1 MEITCSSCGRHF
13 DVDDERPSLPKAAK
27 CVCGARLRLT
37 RDGSGTGPQ
46 RLGKYQLARRIAVGG
61 MGEIFYAKAGGI
73 EGFER
78 EVAIKKML
86 PHLAADRAF
95 IDMMVKEAKLTVLL
109 NHPNIVQVYDLAR
122 EGSDYYIAME
132 FVPGTNVGHLLE
144 VCYNTGTRLPVDV
157 AVFIT
162 MQVLKGLAYAH
173 ELRDSAGEPMHIL
186 HRDITPQNILVT
198 PDAWVK
204 ITDFGIAKARNE
216 ISTTSPGMIKGKL
229 GYIAPEQLSG
239 RAPDQRVDIFCA
251 GILLW
256 ESLAARRLFKGVDE
270 VDTFRL
276 IAEARIP
283 PLGAIRNDVSPAIE
297 KVLQKGLAR
306 EPNERF
312 AKADDFYNG
321 LVHAIYPRTADELGR
336 ATRMYFQG
344 HPEYFD
350 EAVKASERAPS
361 PVDAREPTIPDH
373 ELAPIR
379 DFLVGAKAVTRA
391 AGPKRRVWPVMA
403 LAALTTIAAGLVVAW
418 PSISAELARRSGTVT
433 AAGVSQPPTTVAP
446 TPVDPRLT
454 PLTTAEV
461 ELAIKGE
468 TTRIRECYCGAV
480 KELKAVDQVSAK
492 VAIVSTGGVVSVA
505 LTPPA
510 DKLGRAGGCLQ
521 DVLTEMLFRPTAT
534 PVFETAVSLPQ
545 PKSLEC
551 AADEPPPRGGRET
564 PSAPLTGPEIQ
575 AVVQRSS
582 QQIAQCLQKFE
593 SAKAPAKVDAR
604 LTIEPT
610 GRVSNV
616 SLSPAVTVDAVSRCL
631 DKTLRSLRF
640 HKHPQKDFQV
650 SIPLKIQQVL

>member
-1 MEITCSSCGRHF
+1 MEITCSSCGRRF
-13 DVDDERPSLPKAAK
+13 DVDDERPALPNAAK

-37 RDGSGTGPQ
+37 RDASGTGPQ
-46 RLGKYQLARRIAVGG
+46 RLGKYQLTRRIAVGG

-144 VCYNTGTRLPVDV
+144 VCYNSGTRLPVDV

-162 MQVLKGLAYAH
+162 MQVLKGLGYAH
-173 ELRDSAGEPMHIL
+173 DLRDSGGEPMHVL

-270 VDTFRL
+270 VDTFRM
-276 IAEARIP
+276 IAETRIP
-283 PLGAIRNDVSPAIE
+283 PLGSIRNDVSPAIE
-297 KVLQKGLAR
+297 KVLLKGLAR

-321 LVHAIYPRTADELGR
+321 LVNAIYPRTPDELGR
-336 ATRMYFQG
+336 VTRTFFQG
-344 HPEYFD
+344 HPEFFAG
-350 EAVKASERAPS
+350 AVKASERAPT
-361 PVDAREPTIPDH
+361 PIDARELTIPDH
-373 ELAPIR
+373 ELRPIR
-379 DFLVGAKAVTRA
+379 EFIVGAKWEGRA
-391 AGPKRRVWPVMA
+391 ATPKRRMWPVMA
-403 LAALTTIAAGLVVAW
+403 LASLVTVAVGLAVAW
-418 PSISAELARRSGTVT
+418 PSISEELARRTGRVPATVVT
-433 AAGVSQPPTTVAP
+433 QPPPTVLP

-480 KELKAVDQVSAK
+480 KELKAVDQMSAK

-510 DKLGRAGGCLQ
+510 DKLGRAGACVH

-534 PVFETAVSLPQ
+534 PIFETVVSLPQ
-545 PKSLEC
+545 PKSMEC
-551 AADEPPPRGGRET
+551 GGDDPPPRVGTRET
-564 PSAPLTGPEIQ
+564 PLTGPEIQ
-575 AVVQRSS
+575 AVVQRNS

-604 LTIEPT
+604 LTIEPS

-616 SLSPAVTVDAVSRCL
+616 SLSPVVAVEAVNRCL

-650 SIPLKIQQVL
+650 TIPLKIQQVL

>member
-13 DVDDERPSLPKAAK
+13 DVDAERPALPKAAQ
-27 CVCGARLRLT
+27 CVCGARLRLV
-37 RDGSGTGPQ
+37 RDASGTGPQ
-46 RLGKYQLARRIAVGG
+46 RLGKYQLTRRIAVGG

-122 EGSDYYIAME
+122 EGTDYYIAME

-144 VCYNTGTRLPVDV
+144 VCYNSGTRLPVDV

-173 ELRDSAGEPMHIL
+173 ELRDAAGEPMHIL

-229 GYIAPEQLSG
+229 GYIAPEQLGG

-283 PLGAIRNDVSPAIE
+283 PLGAIRNDVSPGIE
-297 KVLQKGLAR
+297 KVLHKGLAR
-306 EPNERF
+306 DPDHRY

-321 LVHAIYPRTADELGR
+321 LAHAIYPRTVDELGA
-336 ATRMYFQG
+336 ATRTYFQE
-344 HPEYFD
+344 HPEFFD
-350 EAVKASERAPS
+350 EAVKASERAPT
-361 PVDAREPTIPDH
+361 PVDGREPTIPDH
-373 ELAPIR
+373 ELQSIR
-379 DFLVGAKAVTRA
+379 DFLVA
-391 AGPKRRVWPVMA
+391 PKPLVAPRPTKRMWPIVA
-403 LAALTTIAAGLVVAW
+403 LAAVATIALGLVVAW
-418 PSISAELARRSGTVT
+418 PWIADQLAPRVGTP
-433 AAGVSQPPTTVAP
+433 GVPVATQPQLPVAP
-446 TPVDPRLT
+446 PVADPRLT

-461 ELAIKGE
+461 ELALKGE
-468 TTRIRECYCGAV
+468 TARIKECYCGAV

-510 DKLGRAGGCLQ
+510 EKLGRAGGCLQ

-534 PVFETAVSLPQ
+534 PVFETAVALPQ
-545 PKSLEC
+545 PKSMEC
-551 AADEPPPRGGRET
+551 SGDEPAPRTGIRET
-564 PSAPLTGPEIQ
+564 PLTGPEIQ

-593 SAKAPAKVDAR
+593 GTKAPAKVDAR

-610 GRVSNV
+610 GRVSRVDLNPTV
-616 SLSPAVTVDAVSRCL
+616 EVDAVSRCL

-650 SIPLKIQQVL
+650 TIPLKIQQVL

>member
-1 MEITCSSCGRHF
+1 MEINCSSCGRHF
-13 DVDDERPSLPKAAK
+13 DVDGERTPLPKVVR

-37 RDGSGTGPQ
+37 RDASGTGPQ

-144 VCYNTGTRLPVDV
+144 VCYNNGVRLPVDV

-173 ELRDSAGEPMHIL
+173 DLRDAGGEPMHIL
-186 HRDITPQNILVT
+186 HLDITPQNILVT

-283 PLGAIRNDVSPAIE
+283 PLGAIRNDVSPGIE
-297 KVLQKGLAR
+297 KTLHKGLAR
-306 EPNERF
+306 EPDARY

-321 LVHAIYPRTADELGR
+321 LVQAIYPRTVDELGR
-336 ATRMYFQG
+336 AARTYFHE
-344 HPEYFD
+344 HPEFFD
-350 EAVKASERAPS
+350 EAVKASERAPT
-361 PVDAREPTIPDH
+361 PVDARDSAIPDDQ
-373 ELAPIR
+373 LQPIG
-379 DFLVGAKAVTRA
+379 DFLERPRGAPAPT
-391 AGPKRRVWPVMA
+391 GKRRMWPIVA
-403 LAALTTIAAGLVVAW
+403 LAAVATIAVGLVAGW
-418 PSISAELARRSGTVT
+418 PLIAEEVARRTGTPT
-433 AAGVSQPPTTVAP
+433 AAVVTQPPTQAAP
-446 TPVDPRLT
+446 TPADPRLT

-468 TTRIRECYCGAV
+468 TTRIRECYCAAV
-480 KELKAVDQVSAK
+480 KELKAVEQLSAK

-505 LTPPA
+505 LTPA
-510 DKLGRAGGCLQ
+510 AEKLGRAGGCVQ

-534 PVFETAVSLPQ
+534 PVFETVVSLPQ
-545 PKSLEC
+545 PKSMEC
-551 AADEPPPRGGRET
+551 GGDDPAPRPAGRET
-564 PSAPLTGPEIQ
+564 PLTGPEIQ

-593 SAKAPAKVDAR
+593 GAKAPAKVDAR

-616 SLSPAVTVDAVSRCL
+616 SLAPAVEVEVVSRCL

-640 HKHPQKDFQV
+640 HRHPQKDFQV
-650 SIPLKIQQVL
+650 TIPLKIQQVL

>member
-1 MEITCSSCGRHF
+1 MEITCSSCGRRF
-13 DVDDERPSLPKAAK
+13 DVDEELAERAKAAK

-37 RDGSGTGPQ
+37 RDSSGSGPQ
-46 RLGKYQLARRIAVGG
+46 RLGKYQLTRRIAVGG

-109 NHPNIVQVYDLAR
+109 NHPNIVQVYDLSR

-144 VCYNTGTRLPVDV
+144 VCYNTGARLPVDV
-157 AVFIT
+157 AVYIT

-173 ELRDSAGEPMHIL
+173 ELRDAAGEPMHIL

-198 PDAWVK
+198 PEAWVK

-270 VDTFRL
+270 VDTFRM

-297 KVLQKGLAR
+297 KALHKGLAR
-306 EPNERF
+306 EPDDRY
-312 AKADDFYNG
+312 AKAEDFYNG
-321 LVHAIYPRTADELGR
+321 LVHAIYPRTVDDLSR
-336 ATRMYFQG
+336 STRTYFSE

-350 EAVKASERAPS
+350 EAVKASERAPT
-361 PVDAREPTIPDH
+361 PLDERETGPAD
-373 ELAPIR
+373 EQLEPISE
-379 DFLVGAKAVTRA
+379 FLKVTRA
-391 AGPKRRVWPVMA
+391 AAPPAKRRMWPIVA
-403 LAALTTIAAGLVVAW
+403 LVAAATVTVGMVAAW
-418 PSISAELARRSGTVT
+418 PSIAAELARRAGTPPPPAVT
-433 AAGVSQPPTTVAP
+433 TAPPSVGPA
-446 TPVDPRLT
+446 PVDPRLT

-461 ELAIKGE
+461 ELALKGE
-468 TTRIRECYCGAV
+468 ATRIKECYCGAV
-480 KELKAVDQVSAK
+480 KELKGIEQVSAK

-505 LTPPA
+505 LTPPTER
-510 DKLGRAGGCLQ
+510 LGRAGACVQ

-534 PVFETAVSLPQ
+534 PLFETEVSLPH
-545 PKSLEC
+545 PKSMDCGGEELT
-551 AADEPPPRGGRET
+551 PRAGGRET
-564 PSAPLTGPEIQ
+564 LLTGPEIQ

-593 SAKAPAKVDAR
+593 KSKAPAKVDAR

-610 GRVSNV
+610 GKVSNV
-616 SLSPAVTVDAVSRCL
+616 TLAPAVEVDAVSRCL

-650 SIPLKIQQVL
+650 TIPLKIQQVL